1 MKKQSFLLSFF
12 LFLAFNLFA
21 QNTERTIM
29 LLNELRVSDTDIY
42 KKNYPRIYNWSM
54 KASAS
59 MPVQRAAHVSESGL
73 IYNCTF
79 IKGDKNF
86 GQYVATMNDMN
97 IKIRKELK
105 EVKENSDM
113 TTQAVLRSAWV
124 QVEKLNIKQEAYKL
138 EDYDFRRIEIFTVPS
153 NKIEEFEALV
163 EKRNK
168 VDKAMD
174 LRKYNY
180 IVYKAIYGYP
190 VNTYLVF
197 VPEKSKLDF
206 CKFQDERNAIRKNN
220 KEYVEIE
227 KKRTQLKT
235 TIRIDHLSRIPNQ

>member
-1 MKKQSFLLSFF
+1 MKKTLFPLVMLIFLKL
-12 LFLAFNLFA
+12 NLFA
-21 QNTERTIM
+21 QDNERTIM

-42 KKNYPRIYNWSM
+42 KKNYPAIYNWSM

-59 MPVQRAAHVSESGL
+59 MPVQRTAHVAESGL

-105 EVKENSDM
+105 EVKENNDM

-124 QVEKLNIKQEAYKL
+124 QVEKLNIKQAGYKI

-168 VDKAMD
+168 ADEAMN

-190 VNTYLVF
+190 VNTYMVF
-197 VPEKSKLDF
+197 LPGKSKLDF
-206 CKFQDERNAIRKNN
+206 YKYQDERNAIRKNN

-235 TIRIDHLSRIPNQ
+235 TLRIDHLSRIQH